1 MESNAIETT
10 RERPAAEHG
19 EQQSEALLFSDT
31 GQSICYWGAM
41 VLLAVASAYLIY
53 SQFAHPSVYA
63 RPASDP
69 LGIVTPPWLILPL
82 APLGAVGSLGHALW
96 QALVGGNAGS
106 GYWRPLPSLSC
117 SQLAKSSQSAHRRKS
132 LTVAYGLSRAN
143 SQFAN
148 PSRCPYDAII
158 RSFSQKR
165 F

>member
-1 MESNAIETT
+1 MESNAIETA
-10 RERPAAEHG
+10 RERPAAQRG

-41 VLLAVASAYLIY
+41 VLLAVASAYLIH

-96 QALVGGNAGS
+96 QAFRGRQRWKWLLACAAFAFVLAAGEV
-106 GYWRPLPSLSC
+106 LASC
-117 SQLAKSSQSAHRRKS
+117 A
-132 LTVAYGLSRAN
+132 
-143 SQFAN
+143 
-148 PSRCPYDAII
+148 
-158 RSFSQKR
+158 
-165 F
+165 

>member
-1 MESNAIETT
+1 MESNAIETA

-96 QALVGGNAGS
+96 QAFRGRQRWKWLLASAAFAFVLAAGEV
-106 GYWRPLPSLSC
+106 
-117 SQLAKSSQSAHRRKS
+117 LATCA
-132 LTVAYGLSRAN
+132 
-143 SQFAN
+143 
-148 PSRCPYDAII
+148 
-158 RSFSQKR
+158 
-165 F
+165 